1 MALMDSWVREWR
13 RAVERSSISHPLQ
26 KTQRVG
32 HPELGF
38 PWEVVALG
46 HPAIPSVGSGAARTK
61 NGRIRGFFTAFRMTA
76 FERERQCE
84 G

>member
-13 RAVERSSISHPLQ
+13 RAVERSSIPHPLQ

-46 HPAIPSVGSGAARTK
+46 HPAIPSVDL
-61 NGRIRGFFTAFRMTA
+61 GR
-76 FERERQCE
+76 RERRTGE
-84 G
+84 YGDSSLRSE